1 MRFPG
6 VAPGMPVAPLALMK
20 KGGRREHQE
29 KQSMLREA
37 ELGEGV
43 EDLGR
48 VGEEDLSDP
57 TEEIVIENK

>member
-1 MRFPG
+1 
-6 VAPGMPVAPLALMK
+6 MK
-20 KGGRREHQE
+20 QGGRREHQE

-37 ELGEGV
+37 ELGE

-57 TEEIVIENK
+57 ITEEILIDPK